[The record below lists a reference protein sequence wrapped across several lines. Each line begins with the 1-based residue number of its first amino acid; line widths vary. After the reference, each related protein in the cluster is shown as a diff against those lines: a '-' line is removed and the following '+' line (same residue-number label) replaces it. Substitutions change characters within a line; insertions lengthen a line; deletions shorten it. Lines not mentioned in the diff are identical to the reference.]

1 MKLFTMF
8 SKVTAFTSSKANL
21 ASRLLQRTSPAVV
34 LTGLFLATGCVS
46 QQQYDDQVVVT
57 KRAQQQLFERD
68 QAIEKLQKENNDL
81 KRGVAMNEVSG
92 LSNAGY
98 GDDLD
103 TRLSEL
109 RAKIDN
115 LDHPMQDIERF
126 SVDGGYV
133 LMVQDK
139 ILFDSGSADVNADGK
154 KALAKIAGEIDEKPH
169 GRIWVRGH
177 TDSDKVSKPST
188 KEKFPHGNLQLSA
201 ARAIEV
207 ASELVT
213 SGKVPARDVAV
224 VGFGQYDPITKN
236 DTADNK
242 RLNRRVEIFVSDKSA
257 GATPASSAKQ

>member
-1 MKLFTMF
+1 MKFLNQSVFGLMGPVVVIAGTF
-8 SKVTAFTSSKANL
+8 L
-21 ASRLLQRTSPAVV
+21 AS
-34 LTGLFLATGCVS
+34 GCVA
-46 QQQYDDQVVVT
+46 QRQYDDQVVVT

-68 QAIEKLQKENNDL
+68 QLIEKLQKDNNDL
-81 KRGVAMNEVSG
+81 RRGIAMNDVSG

-109 RAKIDN
+109 QAKIDG
-115 LDHPMQDIERF
+115 LGRPLQDIERIP
-126 SVDGGYV
+126 VEGGYV

-139 ILFDSGSADVNADGK
+139 ILFESGSADLSADGK
-154 KALAKIAGEIDEKPH
+154 KALMKISGEIDAQPH

-177 TDSDKVSKPST
+177 TDSDKVSKPAT
-188 KEKFPHGNLQLSA
+188 KERFPHGNLELSA

-207 ASELVT
+207 AAELIS

-224 VGFGQYDPITKN
+224 IGFGPYDPIRKN

-242 RLNRRVEIFVSDKSA
+242 RLNRRVEIFVSDKGVST
-257 GATPASSAKQ
+257 TPAASAKGS

>member
-8 SKVTAFTSSKANL
+8 SKVTAFTQVFHLSQVF
-21 ASRLLQRTSPAVV
+21 QRTGPAVA
-34 LTGLFLATGCVS
+34 LTGLFLAAGCVS

-68 QAIEKLQKENNDL
+68 QTIEKLQKENNDL

-126 SVDGGYV
+126 PVDGGYV

-139 ILFDSGSADVNADGK
+139 ILFDSGSAELSADGK
-154 KALAKIAGEIDEKPH
+154 KALTKIAGEIDEKPH

-257 GATPASSAKQ
+257 GTTPASSAKQ